1 MLLNEYLALKL
12 EALRKQKNMS
22 IGQLCKSACLSPE
35 TYRSIRKIKK
45 KDTFIRILLVLLR
58 ALGGK
63 PSEFFDD
70 KLISDEVDID
80 YK

>member
-12 EALRKQKNMS
+12 EALRKQKGMT
-22 IGQLCKSACLSPE
+22 IGQLCKNACISQE

-45 KDTFIRILLVLLR
+45 KDTFIRILLILLR
-58 ALGGK
+58 ALEGK

-70 KLISDEVDID
+70 NLISDKVDID
-80 YK
+80 FK